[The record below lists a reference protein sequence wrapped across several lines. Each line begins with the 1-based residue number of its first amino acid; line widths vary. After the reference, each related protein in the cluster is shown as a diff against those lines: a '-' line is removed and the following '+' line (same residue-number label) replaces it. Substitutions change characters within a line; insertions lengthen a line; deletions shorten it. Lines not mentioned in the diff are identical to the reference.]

1 MSDVLR
7 VGTVSR
13 RPTFLAEYVALL
25 RVIVLVGVPVGLLA
39 IGLGGRLAMF
49 LLRLTSPPDVIG
61 VTSDD
66 GFEIGRFTLAGT
78 YNLMNVGV
86 AVGLIGALACAV
98 VSPWLV
104 GPAWLR
110 VTTVGL
116 TAGALVGSLI
126 LHADGVD
133 FTRLQPRW
141 LAVLLFLALP
151 ALVGALLLVLVDRAT
166 AAVPAASRGSNP
178 WLPFALVVL
187 APLGVVVAA
196 VPVLPVSA
204 ALVLLGRTVLPRLH
218 RSDTGTLAVRAAF
231 LVVPVLAVLALRRD
245 LVALF

>member
-7 VGTVSR
+7 AGAVHR

-25 RVIVLVGVPVGLLA
+25 GVVVRVGVPVGLLA

-66 GFEIGRFTLAGT
+66 GFEIGQVTLAGT
-78 YNLMNVGV
+78 YNLVNVGV
-86 AVGLIGALACAV
+86 AVGLIGALACAL
-98 VSPWLV
+98 VSPWLI

-110 VTTVGL
+110 ATTVGL

-141 LAVLLFLALP
+141 LAVALFVALP

-166 AAVPAASRGSNP
+166 GAAPAASRGRRR
-178 WLPFALVVL
+178 WLPFALVAL
-187 APLGVVVAA
+187 APLGVAAVA
-196 VPVLPVSA
+196 VPVLVGAA

-218 RSDTGTLAVRAAF
+218 RSDTGTFAARTAF
-231 LVVPVLAVLALRRD
+231 LVVPVVAVLALRRD
-245 LVALF
+245 LEALF